1 MFTSEAGSNSQ
12 NNNSDEE
19 SSVSFETVETQK
31 GFSSKRNIEREDE
44 EPTNKKQKSEKGNC
58 SDMELMIQQL
68 TTVVRELEEHEFW
81 NVTDLLGE
89 DRNDEIDG
97 VISNVICLVETAE
110 DISNVPSEQ
119 LVLYEK
125 LQKKREKQISTEA
138 MHDSFVHTGFYK
150 KHFLRMKRLRDERAS
165 EPLP

>member
-1 MFTSEAGSNSQ
+1 MSTSEAGSNSQ
-12 NNNSDEE
+12 NSNSDQE
-19 SSVSFETVETQK
+19 SSVSFETVEEKDT

-44 EPTNKKQKSEKGNC
+44 EPTNKKQKSGKGNC
-58 SDMELMIQQL
+58 SNMELMIQQL

-97 VISNVICLVETAE
+97 VISNVICHVETAG
-110 DISNVPSEQ
+110 DISNVPSGQ

-125 LQKKREKQISTEA
+125 LQKKREKSTGA